1 MRDIYKTL
9 VYVFSFILFLC
20 MLSWFFYLKGQASI
34 QQEWDKDKAAH
45 QQELENQEEK
55 YQTLFLAHKEFSSQ
69 VSKTLEEKQ
78 NEFEETIIAI
88 RTDFTGRLH
97 KHEARVQM
105 YQRQAQ
111 AGTAEQER
119 LASHAAELDRS
130 IVEGKQVAAELAAT
144 VRLRDEQLILLGSQI
159 KADRAILESN

>member
-1 MRDIYKTL
+1 MKDIHKTL
-9 VYVFSFILFLC
+9 VYVFSFILLLC
-20 MLSWFFYLKGQASI
+20 PLSWFFYLKGQASI

-45 QQELENQEEK
+45 QRELENQEEK
-55 YQTLFLAHKEFSSQ
+55 YQTLFLAHKEFSFL
-69 VSKTLEEKQ
+69 VAKTLEEKQ
-78 NEFEETIIAI
+78 DEFEETIIAI
-88 RTDFTGRLH
+88 RTDFTGRML
-97 KHEARVQM
+97 KHETRVQM

-111 AGTAEQER
+111 AGTIEQER

-130 IVEGKQVAAELAAT
+130 LEAGKRVAAELAAT

>member
-1 MRDIYKTL
+1 MKDIYKTL

-20 MLSWFFYLKGQASI
+20 LLAWFFYLKGQASI

-55 YQTLFLAHKEFSSQ
+55 YQTLFLTHKEFSSQ
-69 VSKTLEEKQ
+69 VAKTLEEKQ
-78 NEFEETIIAI
+78 DEFEEIIIAI

-111 AGTAEQER
+111 AGATEAR
-119 LASHAAELDRS
+119 DLAGHAAELDRS
-130 IVEGKQVAAELAAT
+130 IEAGKRVAAELAAT

-159 KADRAILESN
+159 KADRAILESD